1 MKTPRFDIATIIA
14 ARSYYRGISPE
25 LSKEIAA
32 MLLAEGRVNELDSIL
47 RDVQADW
54 AEHGHVEV
62 LAYSA
67 HPLTEASKQ
76 EIIEQ
81 IKPLYPN
88 AEQILVTEV
97 IDPSVVGSVRLRL
110 AHQQLDLSVEAKLN
124 KFKQLVRA
132 GKE

>member
-1 MKTPRFDIATIIA
+1 
-14 ARSYYRGISPE
+14 
-25 LSKEIAA
+25 
-32 MLLAEGRVNELDSIL
+32 MLLAEGRVDELDSIL

-54 AEHGHVEV
+54 ATHGHVEV

-67 HPLTEASKQ
+67 HPLTEASKS
-76 EIIEQ
+76 EIVEQ